1 MSQSKQASRAKHPVA
16 LGCTLLGLAA
26 IPDAMIVP
34 VLHDLSVDRF
44 SVSEGAAHG
53 FMAVNIIGALAVI
66 AILAL
71 INKRIKASTVITIAA
86 LTSAAMLV
94 AMVFATSW
102 SMMLCFRLVEGGADL
117 MLSVIPIRM
126 VAASGRRDRYGGRM
140 GFAFTIMF
148 LSLGAGVALGAV
160 LGSDSP
166 SNVLWIGATISAIIL
181 ITSLICRETVDI
193 VNEHSEKHRPGVR
206 LVAKEWV
213 GTGFSALDRLISALI
228 SVTLPLLLV
237 SGYGIE
243 RSTLGIGMACM
254 FVAIALF
261 AAPAG
266 FLADRTGGMK
276 VRIMAVCTCGIA
288 LMGLGLMEWFPP
300 EWVLAPCLL
309 LNGIGSAGLMPSSFS
324 LCVRREASTLVF
336 STMQAAGQCGYA
348 LGVVGGGIL
357 LATVSLPPETMF
369 VRIFV
374 MAGLIYLALN
384 LLLLMG
390 VKAIQRTLV

>member
-1 MSQSKQASRAKHPVA
+1 MKHPVA
-16 LGCTLLGLAA
+16 LGCLLLGLAA
-26 IPDAMIVP
+26 VPDAMVMP

-44 SVSEGAAHG
+44 GVSEGAAHG

-66 AILAL
+66 AILA
-71 INKRIKASTVITIAA
+71 IVNRRVKASTVMAIAA
-86 LTSAAMLV
+86 VTSAATLI
-94 AMVFATSW
+94 AMAFATSW

-148 LSLGAGVALGAV
+148 LALGAGVALGAV
-160 LGSDSP
+160 FGSIEP
-166 SNVLWIGATISAIIL
+166 SSILWIGGGISVIIL
-181 ITSLICRETVDI
+181 LIASIFRKTVDI
-193 VNEHSEKHRPGVR
+193 VNEHSEKHRAGVR
-206 LVAKEWV
+206 LVAKEWA

-237 SGYGIE
+237 SGFGIE

-266 FLADRTGGMK
+266 FLADRIGGMK
-276 VRIMAVCTCGIA
+276 VRLMAVCTCGIA
-288 LMGLGLMEWFPP
+288 LMGLGLMQWFPP

-309 LNGIGSAGLMPSSFS
+309 INGIGSAGLMPSSFS

-348 LGVVGGGIL
+348 IGVVGGGIL

-369 VRIFV
+369 VRLFV
-374 MAGLIYLALN
+374 MTGLIYLALN

-390 VKAIQRTLV
+390 VKTIQRTLV

>member
-1 MSQSKQASRAKHPVA
+1 MRHPVA
-16 LGCTLLGLAA
+16 LGCLLLGLAA
-26 IPDAMIVP
+26 VPDAMVMP

-44 SVSEGAAHG
+44 GVSEGAAHG
-53 FMAVNIIGALAVI
+53 FMAVNIIGALAII
-66 AILAL
+66 AVLAL
-71 INKRIKASTVITIAA
+71 INRRIKASTVMTIAA
-86 LTSAAMLV
+86 LTSAMMLV

-140 GFAFTIMF
+140 GIAFTIMF
-148 LSLGAGVALGAV
+148 LSLGVGVFIGAIF
-160 LGSDSP
+160 GSVDS
-166 SNVLWIGATISAIIL
+166 SYVLWFGGLISLIIFT
-181 ITSLICRETVDI
+181 TSLICRETINI
-193 VNEHSEKHRPGVR
+193 VNEHSKKHLARVR

-266 FLADRTGGMK
+266 FLADHIGGMK
-276 VRIMAVCTCGIA
+276 VRLIAVCTCGLA
-288 LMGLGLMEWFPP
+288 LMGLGLMKWFPP
-300 EWVLAPCLL
+300 EWVLGPCLL
-309 LNGIGSAGLMPSSFS
+309 INGIGSAGLMPSSFS

-336 STMQAAGQCGYA
+336 STMQAAGQCGYTF
-348 LGVVGGGIL
+348 GVVGGGIL
-357 LATVSLPPETMF
+357 LATVSIPAETMF
-369 VRIFV
+369 IRLFV
-374 MAGLIYLALN
+374 ITGLIYLALN